1 MPHESATNIPET
13 GSIDLQK
20 TRDHAEEYLADLK
33 DSSNFHVIRT
43 NKVLKEHLT
52 SLQDAADS
60 SDELWFRLVW
70 KSINRDLA
78 KVGLAKLHDL

>member
-43 NKVLKEHLT
+43 NKVLREHLT

-60 SDELWFRLVW
+60 SDELWFRLV
-70 KSINRDLA
+70 
-78 KVGLAKLHDL
+78 